1 MNTRTPQALAAELR
15 QKAQNLR
22 PGADKDHLLR
32 EARHL
37 ETMASAKEW
46 ASSIAATAG
55 FVITIRRTLIY
66 RAGVRSA
73 QSAERPH

>member
-1 MNTRTPQALAAELR
+1 MNRRTPQALAAELR

-46 ASSIAATAG
+46 ASSIELQPPVSSSPSG
-55 FVITIRRTLIY
+55 
-66 RAGVRSA
+66 
-73 QSAERPH
+73 EH